1 MFRNV
6 IICLTSASWW
16 PGAVPFVE
24 QHKGQKG
31 WRSLKKEEW
40 PVYKSCERLEILMVL
55 PPNLKIGVL
64 AMP

>member
-1 MFRNV
+1 M
-6 IICLTSASWW
+6 
-16 PGAVPFVE
+16 PFVE